1 MLGLGIAGL
10 FKMSCDS
17 RSCLVY
23 KGPEFKDDKKVVKYN
38 ETCYQVREKMID
50 CKNKKGELIYI

>member
-1 MLGLGIAGL
+1 
-10 FKMSCDS
+10 MSCDS